1 MGYLVC
7 SKDLLR
13 HFVNLKQAADIHSN
27 RLSQWIVLHT
37 LTDPERP
44 AHLESMQERY
54 RASCDAFELSLRQ
67 SYGAVANWEIPRG
80 SLFFWL
86 TLNQQF
92 QIDSRDLLECAIERG
107 VAFMPGEP
115 FFATDGGQSV
125 MIRLNFSH
133 ASEHAA
139 NRGLKKPGRS
149 YLPPWSD
156 AANPQTL
163 TIRKF
168 SGQKFVRLFLET
180 DHSIVD

>member
-1 MGYLVC
+1 MGYLVY

-13 HFVNLKQAADIHSN
+13 HFVNRKQAADLHSN

-44 AHLESMQERY
+44 AHLESMRDWH
-54 RASCDAFELSLRQ
+54 RARRDAFQLSLRQ
-67 SYGAVANWEIPRG
+67 SFGAVANWEIPRG

-92 QIDSRDLLECAIERG
+92 QIDSRDLLERAIERG

-115 FFATDGGQSV
+115 FFATDGDRSGT
-125 MIRLNFSH
+125 IRLNFSH

-139 NRGLKKPGRS
+139 NRGLKILADLICHPGAT
-149 YLPPWSD
+149 PP
-156 AANPQTL
+156 THK
-163 TIRKF
+163 R
-168 SGQKFVRLFLET
+168 
-180 DHSIVD
+180 